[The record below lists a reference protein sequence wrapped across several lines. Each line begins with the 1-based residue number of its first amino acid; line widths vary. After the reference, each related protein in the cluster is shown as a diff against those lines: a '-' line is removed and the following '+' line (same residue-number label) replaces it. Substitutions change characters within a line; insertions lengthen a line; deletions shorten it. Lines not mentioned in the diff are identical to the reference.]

1 MYKTDFYSFE
11 NQFSTVFLQSNVI
24 MKPIL
29 IALVLFFSTNI
40 LGQTDS
46 LLLTYEQFLQQIYE
60 NHPIAKQIN
69 IQRDE
74 AAQYLRKARGGF
86 DPKVG
91 ADWDYKNFDKKNY
104 YNILNAYLK
113 VPIWSDISIEAGYNY
128 TDGSFLNPENNLPQ
142 AGQAY
147 LGIKVPLLNGL
158 WTSERRTTLEQ
169 AKLLLGAS
177 EAEIRALLNDL
188 LYKAGK
194 TYWDWV
200 KVYNELLVVEESL
213 EAANVQFEA
222 TKSSFIQG
230 DKPAVDTLKSF
241 IQIQERRVLL
251 ANKLIEVQ
259 NAARLV
265 SSYLWSANEQPLVLQ
280 EGTAPVALQQ
290 LAMQPLAEELLDNS
304 INQLQQHPDILMY
317 DFKLQDLDLERKLKV
332 NNLMPKLDL
341 KYNFLST
348 EHVDFF
354 PVSAAAPV
362 QNYKLGVQF
371 SMPIFIRKE
380 RADLELVKLKLK
392 STRYKQDAKRR
403 DLQIKIENYFN
414 EVQNFAT
421 QTTAIEAMVVN
432 YSALL
437 EVERVKF
444 SIGESSVFMVNTR
457 ENQLLDAQMKLIK
470 QQVTYLKSRTAF
482 FWITANLQPN

>member
-1 MYKTDFYSFE
+1 
-11 NQFSTVFLQSNVI
+11 

-29 IALVLFFSTNI
+29 IVLVLFFSANL

-46 LLLTYEQFLQQIYE
+46 LLLTYEQFLQQIYQS
-60 NHPIAKQIN
+60 HPIAKQIN
-69 IQRDE
+69 IQRDV
-74 AAQYLRKARGGF
+74 AAQYLKKARGGF

-91 ADWDYKNFDKKNY
+91 ADWDFKNFDKKNY

-113 VPIWSDISIEAGYNY
+113 VPIWSDIAIEAGYNY
-128 TDGSFLNPENNLPQ
+128 TNGYYLNPENKLPE

-147 LGIKVPLLNGL
+147 LGVKIPLLNGL
-158 WTSERRTTLEQ
+158 WTSERRTTLQQ
-169 AKLLLGAS
+169 AKLMLGAS
-177 EAEIRALLNDL
+177 EAEIQALLNDL

-200 KVYNELLVVEESL
+200 KVYNELLVVRESL
-213 EAANVQFEA
+213 ENAKTQFKA
-222 TKSSFIQG
+222 TKTSFEQG

-241 IQIQERRVLL
+241 IQIQERTVLL

-259 NAARLV
+259 NATRLV
-265 SSYLWSANEQPLVLQ
+265 SSYLWNANQEPLVLQ
-280 EGTAPVALQQ
+280 EGMYPVALQQ
-290 LAMQPLAEELLDNS
+290 LAMQPLEDDLLENS
-304 INQLQQHPDILMY
+304 LNQLQQHPNILMY
-317 DFKLQDLDLERKLKV
+317 DFKLQNLDLERKLKV
-332 NNLMPKLDL
+332 NNLLPKLDF

-354 PVSAAAPV
+354 PSSAAAPV
-362 QNYKLGVQF
+362 ENYKLGVKF

-380 RADLELVKLKLK
+380 RADLALVKLKLK
-392 STRYKQDAKRR
+392 ATSYQQEAKRR
-403 DLQIKIENYFN
+403 DLQVKVENYFN
-414 EVQNFAT
+414 EVQNFAL
-421 QTTAIEAMVVN
+421 QTTTIEQMVAN
-432 YSALL
+432 YTALL
-437 EVERVKF
+437 EVERIKF

-470 QQVTYLKSRTAF
+470 QQVTYLKSRMAF

>member
-1 MYKTDFYSFE
+1 
-11 NQFSTVFLQSNVI
+11 

-29 IALVLFFSTNI
+29 IAFVLFCSTNL

-46 LLLTYEQFLQQIYE
+46 LLITYEQFLQQIYE
-60 NHPIAKQIN
+60 SHPISKQIN
-69 IQRDE
+69 IQRDV
-74 AAQYLRKARGGF
+74 AAQYLKKARGGF

-91 ADWDYKNFDKKNY
+91 ANWDFKNFDQKNY
-104 YNILNAYLK
+104 YNLLNAYLK
-113 VPIWSDISIEAGYNY
+113 VPVWSDIAIEAGYNY
-128 TDGSFLNPENNLPQ
+128 TNGYYLNPENKLPQ

-147 LGIKVPLLNGL
+147 LGVKIPLLNGL

-169 AKLLLGAS
+169 AKLMLGAS
-177 EAEIRALLNDL
+177 EAEIQALLNDL

-200 KVYNELLVVEESL
+200 KVYSELLVVRASL
-213 EAANVQFEA
+213 ENARLQFEA
-222 TKSSFIQG
+222 TKSAFRQG

-241 IQIQERRVLL
+241 IQIQERTVLL
-251 ANKLIEVQ
+251 ANKQIEVQ

-265 SSYLWSANEQPLVLQ
+265 SAYLWNENQEPLILQ
-280 EGTAPVALQQ
+280 EGMYPVGLQQ
-290 LAMQPLAEELLDNS
+290 LAMQPLEADLLKNS
-304 INQLQQHPDILMY
+304 LNQLQQHPAILMY
-317 DFKLQDLDLERKLKV
+317 DFKLENLDLERKLKV
-332 NNLMPKLDL
+332 NNLLPKLDF

-354 PVSAAAPV
+354 ASSAAAPV
-362 QNYKLGVQF
+362 ENYKLGVTF

-380 RADLELVKLKLK
+380 RADLALVQLKLK
-392 STRYKQDAKRR
+392 ATSYQQEAKRR
-403 DLQIKIENYFN
+403 DLQVKVENYFN
-414 EVQNFAT
+414 EVQNFAL
-421 QTTAIEAMVVN
+421 QTTTIEQMVAN
-432 YSALL
+432 YTALL
-437 EVERVKF
+437 EVERIKF

-482 FWITANLQPN
+482 FWITANLQTN

>member
-1 MYKTDFYSFE
+1 
-11 NQFSTVFLQSNVI
+11 

-29 IALVLFFSTNI
+29 IAFVLFCSTNL

-46 LLLTYEQFLQQIYE
+46 LLITYEQFLQQIYE
-60 NHPIAKQIN
+60 SHPISKQIN
-69 IQRDE
+69 IQRDV
-74 AAQYLRKARGGF
+74 AAQYLKKARGGF

-91 ADWDYKNFDKKNY
+91 ANWDFKNFDQKNY
-104 YNILNAYLK
+104 YNLLNAYLK
-113 VPIWSDISIEAGYNY
+113 VPVWSDIAIEAGYNY
-128 TDGSFLNPENNLPQ
+128 TNGYYLNPENKLPQ

-147 LGIKVPLLNGL
+147 LGVKIPLLNGL

-169 AKLLLGAS
+169 AKLMLGAS
-177 EAEIRALLNDL
+177 EAEIQALLNDL

-200 KVYNELLVVEESL
+200 KVYSELLVVRASL
-213 EAANVQFEA
+213 ENARLQFEA
-222 TKSSFIQG
+222 TKSAFKQG

-241 IQIQERRVLL
+241 IQIQERTVLL
-251 ANKLIEVQ
+251 ANKQIEVQ

-265 SSYLWSANEQPLVLQ
+265 SAYLWNENQEPLILQ
-280 EGTAPVALQQ
+280 EGMYPVGLQQ
-290 LAMQPLAEELLDNS
+290 LAMQPLEADLLKNS
-304 INQLQQHPDILMY
+304 LNQLQQHPAILMY
-317 DFKLQDLDLERKLKV
+317 DFKLENLDLERKLKV
-332 NNLMPKLDL
+332 NNLLPKLDF

-354 PVSAAAPV
+354 ASSAAAPV
-362 QNYKLGVQF
+362 ENYKLGVTF

-380 RADLELVKLKLK
+380 RADLALVQLKLK
-392 STRYKQDAKRR
+392 ATSYQQEAKRR
-403 DLQIKIENYFN
+403 DLQVKVENYFN
-414 EVQNFAT
+414 EVQNFAL
-421 QTTAIEAMVVN
+421 QTTTIEQMVAN
-432 YSALL
+432 YTALL
-437 EVERVKF
+437 EVERIKF

-482 FWITANLQPN
+482 FWITANLQTN